1 MNKDKTAAYQEIQVL
16 RKDIGNHNFSYY
28 ILADPVVPDVEYDR
42 LVLRLKSLESLYP
55 ELISLDSPTQRVGI
69 SPIGEFREVRHLSPM
84 LSLDNVFN
92 ENELIDFD
100 RRLKDRLGP
109 QVDNQRIIEYVAEP
123 KLDGVAVNLR
133 YENGSL
139 ILASTRGDG
148 NSGEDI
154 THNVRTI
161 SSVPLRLYGENIPN
175 LLEVR
180 GEVFMPRTGFLNYNQ
195 RALERG
201 QKPFMNPRNAAAGS
215 LRQLDPSVT
224 AARPLE
230 VFFYSIGEFNGGHA
244 LNSHLEVLET
254 LHRYGLKVCP
264 EYKLINGVE
273 GCLRY
278 YSNLEIKRNNLP
290 YEIDGIVY
298 KVNRLKYQ
306 DFLGNSSRAPRW
318 AVAHKFP
325 AQEELTVIEDVE
337 FQVGRTGSI
346 TPVARLRPVFV
357 GGVNVS
363 SATLHNMD
371 ELSRKDV
378 RIGDTV
384 IVRRAGDVIPEVV
397 KVAKEFR
404 SNDSQPVES
413 PKRCPVCQSDVGREE
428 GEVVMRCRGGLVCA
442 AQRKEAIRHFASRQ
456 ALDIKGLG
464 VKLSDQLVDAKLIDN
479 PADLY
484 ELTLEQLS
492 ELERMGEKSAANLIE
507 SLEKSKYTTFAR
519 FLYALGIREVGE
531 VTANA
536 LSEHFGSLEKLI
548 IADEDALLEVSD
560 VGVVVATSVKNFF
573 SDIKNQTIIA
583 KLIKF
588 GVHWPNYDS
597 SEVMG
602 TLLAGKTVVLTGS
615 LNSMTRND
623 AREALRDMGAK
634 VTNSVSKST
643 NLVIAGDAPGSKAD
657 KARNLGIEIYDESAW
672 LKLLNRH

>member
-346 TPVARLRPVFV
+346 TPVARLHPVFV